1 MERWALHRSK
11 VRNAIVTE
19 VGGAV
24 MGLWSRYLNPQIAAV
39 LFFID
44 IDDKEM
50 LSEAAVEL
58 YTFLTCTSLGV

>member
-1 MERWALHRSK
+1 
-11 VRNAIVTE
+11 
-19 VGGAV
+19 

-44 IDDKEM
+44 IDDEEM